1 MTDQLNPRFRFDAYV
16 VGTANRLAVTA
27 AKAVAESPGSAYNP
41 LFVYGGPGLGKT
53 HLLMAVGHFAR
64 GIAASLTVDYITCD
78 DFVEAFHAA
87 IGAGQGDAYRRRY
100 AETGLLLLDDVQFLT
115 HRREVQAELLRLVD
129 QMTAAGRQI
138 VMSSDRPPSEI
149 EALDERLIQ
158 RFAGG
163 LVIDISAPDLETRI
177 AILRRQAEERNQQ
190 IPPGVLEVVAT
201 VIDSNVRELIG
212 GLNRLIAWQSVSDR
226 PIDPDTAREVLGGGP
241 APSVGTRGG
250 GLVGG
255 AGDGAGG
262 GAGVPPAHEQAPP
275 APGEFDSFL
284 SDITT
289 TVNAQVEAWR
299 TRVGEAI
306 MRWEGEGFRTARL
319 SALLEQE
326 SPGDPLAAI
335 QKYEADVA
343 QLRALEAE
351 VAELEPQLAGSASFR
366 DPDDLAGALALS
378 ERARAGSNPPPGP
391 SPLFRLEEFV
401 EGPSNRI
408 AVRAAH
414 SVVQEPATKYN
425 PFVIVAVSGLG
436 KSHLL
441 QAIANQLAGR
451 EGAMVACLGAQ
462 DFTQEL
468 IEAIERDRVA
478 VWRAR
483 YRRVTALCIDDIHLL
498 QGKDR
503 TQEEL
508 FWLFD
513 QLLGQGRQLVFSSAV
528 PVRDLTGLE
537 ERLRSRLEG
546 GLVVS
551 LGAPERELRL
561 GVVERALHE
570 RLGTSD
576 PELAAYLAG
585 RPAES
590 LRAVLGLVQRLLG
603 AAEAQSVAPSAGLAR
618 EVLEGPM
625 SGSERKS
632 GATRR
637 SSGIVVTTSGGVKS
651 AEKMVW
657 DWPDLADRLMEDLR

>member
-1 MTDQLNPRFRFDAYV
+1 MTDQLNPRFRFDAYI

-27 AKAVAESPGSAYNP
+27 ARAVAESPGSAYNP

-53 HLLMAVGHFAR
+53 HLLMAVGHLAR
-64 GIAASLTVDYITCD
+64 GIAPDLTVDYITCD

-129 QMTAAGRQI
+129 MMTTAGRQI

-163 LVIDISAPDLETRI
+163 LVIDVGAPDFETRV
-177 AILRRQAEERNQQ
+177 AILRRQADERKQE
-190 IPPGVLEVVAT
+190 IPSGVLEVVAE
-201 VIDSNVRELIG
+201 VIDANVRELIG
-212 GLNRLIAWQSVSDR
+212 GLNRLIAWQSVSDTKL
-226 PIDPDTAREVLGGGP
+226 DPDTTREILGGGSVATGGSP
-241 APSVGTRGG
+241 AP
-250 GLVGG
+250 
-255 AGDGAGG
+255 AGG
-262 GAGVPPAHEQAPP
+262 PAAPP
-275 APGEFDSFL
+275 APAASAAPNEFDSFL

-289 TVNAQVEAWR
+289 TVSAQVEAWR
-299 TRVGEAI
+299 ARVGESLL
-306 MRWEGEGFRTARL
+306 RWEGEGYRTARL
-319 SALLEQE
+319 SALLDQE
-326 SPGDPLAAI
+326 SPKDPMAVINA
-335 QKYEADVA
+335 YEGDVA
-343 QLRALEAE
+343 RLRALEAE
-351 VAELEPQLAGSASFR
+351 AIELEPQLAGSAAFR
-366 DPDDLAGALALS
+366 DPDDLAGAIALT

-391 SPLFRLEEFV
+391 SPLYRLDAFV

-414 SVVQEPATKYN
+414 AAIAEPATKYN
-425 PFVIVAVSGLG
+425 PLVIVAGSGLG
-436 KSHLL
+436 KTHLL
-441 QAIANQLAGR
+441 QAIGNACALTAG
-451 EGAMVACLGAQ
+451 AVVACLGAQ
-462 DFTQEL
+462 DFTEEL
-468 IEAIERDRVA
+468 IEAIERDRVTT
-478 VWRAR
+478 WRAR

-546 GLVVS
+546 GLVVT
-551 LGAPERELRL
+551 LGVPERELRL

-576 PELAAYLAG
+576 SELAAYLAS
-585 RPAES
+585 RPADS

-603 AAEAQSVAPSAGLAR
+603 AAEAQHVAPSAGLAR
-618 EVLEGPM
+618 EVLESPSGGP
-625 SGSERKS
+625 ERKS

-651 AEKMVW
+651 SEKMVW
-657 DWPDLADRLMEDLR
+657 DWPDIGDRLMEDLR

>member
-53 HLLMAVGHFAR
+53 HLLMAIGHLAR
-64 GIAASLTVDYITCD
+64 QITPALTVDYITCD

-100 AETGLLLLDDVQFLT
+100 ADTGLLLLDDVQFLT

-129 QMTAAGRQI
+129 QMTTAGGQI
-138 VMSSDRPPSEI
+138 VMSSDRPPAEI

-163 LVIDISAPDLETRI
+163 LVIDVGAPDLETRV
-177 AILRRQAEERNQQ
+177 AILRRQAEERGQKL
-190 IPPGVLEVVAT
+190 PPDVLEVVAEL
-201 VIDSNVRELIG
+201 IDGNVRELIG
-212 GLNRLIAWQSVSDR
+212 GLNRLIAWQSVSDT
-226 PIDPDTAREVLGGGP
+226 PLDPAVAREVLGGGP
-241 APSVGTRGG
+241 APAT
-250 GLVGG
+250 
-255 AGDGAGG
+255 AAKT
-262 GAGVPPAHEQAPP
+262 AAPAAAPA
-275 APGEFDSFL
+275 APEAGEFDSFL

-289 TVNAQVEAWR
+289 TVSAQVEAWR
-299 TRVGEAI
+299 ARVGEAI
-306 MRWEGEGFRTARL
+306 LRWEGEGFRTSRL

-326 SPGDPLAAI
+326 SPGDPMSAILA
-335 QKYEADVA
+335 YEADVA
-343 QLRALEAE
+343 ALRALEAE
-351 VAELEPQLAGSASFR
+351 VVDLEPQLAGSAAFR
-366 DPDDLAGALALS
+366 DPDDLAGARALA

-391 SPLFRLEEFV
+391 SPLYQLEEFV

-408 AVRAAH
+408 AVRSAH
-414 SVVQEPATKYN
+414 GLLEEPGAKYN
-425 PFVIVAVSGLG
+425 PFVVVGESGLG
-436 KSHLL
+436 KTHLL
-441 QAIANQLAGR
+441 HAVANALAAR
-451 EGAMVACLGAQ
+451 EGALVACLGAQ

-468 IEAIERDRVA
+468 IEAIERDRVN

-483 YRRVTALCIDDIHLL
+483 YRRVTALALDDIHLL

-513 QLLGQGRQLVFSSAV
+513 QLLGQHRQLVFTSAV

-546 GLVVS
+546 GLVVT

-570 RLGTSD
+570 RLGASD

-590 LRAVLGLVQRLLG
+590 PRAVLGLVQRILG
-603 AAEAQSVAPSAGLAR
+603 AAEAQNVAASAGLAR

-625 SGSERKS
+625 SGAERKS
-632 GATRR
+632 GSTRR

-657 DWPDLADRLMEDLR
+657 DWPDLADRLVEDLR

>member
-1 MTDQLNPRFRFDAYV
+1 MTDTLNPRFRFDAYI

-53 HLLMAVGHFAR
+53 HLLMAVGHLAR
-64 GIAASLTVDYITCD
+64 SIAPALTVDYITCD

-129 QMTAAGRQI
+129 TMTSAGRQI

-163 LVIDISAPDLETRI
+163 LVIDVAPPDLETRV
-177 AILRRQAEERNQQ
+177 AILRRQAEERKQVM
-190 IPPGVLEVVAT
+190 PAGVVEVVAE

-212 GLNRLIAWQSVSDR
+212 GLNRLIAWQSVSDT
-226 PIDPDTAREVLGGGP
+226 PLDPATARQVLGEGP
-241 APSVGTRGG
+241 APSTRS
-250 GLVGG
+250 V
-255 AGDGAGG
+255 AAV
-262 GAGVPPAHEQAPP
+262 AMEPAAPP
-275 APGEFDSFL
+275 EAGEFDSFL

-289 TVNAQVEAWR
+289 TVSAQVEAWR
-299 TRVGEAI
+299 ARVGEAI
-306 MRWEGEGFRTARL
+306 LRWGGEGYRTGRL
-319 SALLEQE
+319 NALLEQDQ
-326 SPGDPLAAI
+326 PKDPLAVI
-335 QKYEADVA
+335 DQFQADISR
-343 QLRALEAE
+343 LRLLEAE
-351 VAELEPQLAGSASFR
+351 AVELEPQLAGHAAFR
-366 DPDDLAGALALS
+366 DPDDLAGATALT

-391 SPLFRLEEFV
+391 SPLYQLEQFV

-414 SVVQEPATKYN
+414 AAVDEPGSKYN
-425 PFVIVAVSGLG
+425 PLVIIGASGLG
-436 KSHLL
+436 KTHLL
-441 QAIANQLAGR
+441 QGVANALAAK
-451 EGAMVACLGAQ
+451 EGALVACLGAQ
-462 DFTQEL
+462 DFTEEL

-483 YRRVTALCIDDIHLL
+483 YRRVTALCIDDVHLM
-498 QGKDR
+498 QRKDR

-508 FWLFD
+508 FWLFE
-513 QLLGQGRQLVFSSAV
+513 QLMGQGRQLVFTSAS

-570 RLGTSD
+570 RLGSSD
-576 PELAAYLAG
+576 TELAAYLAG
-585 RPAES
+585 RPADS
-590 LRAVLGLVQRLLG
+590 LRAVLGMVQRLLG
-603 AAEAQSVAPSAGLAR
+603 AAEAQNVPPSAGLAR
-618 EVLEGPM
+618 EILEGPL
-625 SGSERKS
+625 GAPERKS
-632 GATRR
+632 GASRR
-637 SSGIVVTTSGGVKS
+637 SSGIVVTTSGGVRS

>member
-1 MTDQLNPRFRFDAYV
+1 MTDTLNPRFRFDAYV

-53 HLLMAVGHFAR
+53 HLLMAVGHLAR
-64 GIAASLTVDYITCD
+64 SITPALTVDYITCD

-129 QMTAAGRQI
+129 QMTSAGRQI
-138 VMSSDRPPSEI
+138 VMSSDRPPAEI

-163 LVIDISAPDLETRI
+163 LVIDVGVPDVETRV
-177 AILRRQAEERNQQ
+177 AILRRQAEERKQTM
-190 IPPGVLEVVAT
+190 PPGVLEVVAE
-201 VIDSNVRELIG
+201 VIDGNVRELIG
-212 GLNRLIAWQSVSDR
+212 GLNRLIAWQSVSDTAL
-226 PIDPDTAREVLGGGP
+226 DPETARQVLGGGP
-241 APSVGTRGG
+241 APSTGG
-250 GLVGG
+250 
-255 AGDGAGG
+255 
-262 GAGVPPAHEQAPP
+262 PAAAPVAP
-275 APGEFDSFL
+275 AAAPEPGEFDSFL

-289 TVNAQVEAWR
+289 TVSAQVEAWR
-299 TRVGEAI
+299 ARVGEAI
-306 MRWEGEGFRTARL
+306 LRWEGEGYRTARL
-319 SALLEQE
+319 SALLEQDQ
-326 SPGDPLAAI
+326 PKDPLAAI
-335 QKYEADVA
+335 DQYQADVTR
-343 QLRALEAE
+343 LRALEAE
-351 VAELEPQLAGSASFR
+351 AVELEPSLAGNAAFK
-366 DPDDLAGALALS
+366 DPDDLAGATALT

-391 SPLFRLEEFV
+391 SPLFRLSEFV

-414 SVVQEPATKYN
+414 AAVEEPGTKYN
-425 PFVIVAVSGLG
+425 PLVIIGASGLG
-436 KSHLL
+436 KTHLL
-441 QAIANQLAGR
+441 QGIANALAAR
-451 EGAMVACLGAQ
+451 EGALVACLGAQ
-462 DFTQEL
+462 DFTEEL

-498 QGKDR
+498 QRKDR

-508 FWLFD
+508 FWLFE
-513 QLLGQGRQLVFSSAV
+513 QLLGQGRQLLFTSAV
-528 PVRDLTGLE
+528 PVRDLGGLE

-546 GLVVS
+546 GLVVT

-570 RLGTSD
+570 RLGSSD
-576 PELAAYLAG
+576 TELAAYLAG
-585 RPAES
+585 RPSES
-590 LRAVLGLVQRLLG
+590 LRSVLGLVQRLLG
-603 AAEAQSVAPSAGLAR
+603 AAEAQNVPPSAGLAR
-618 EVLEGPM
+618 EILEGPA
-625 SGSERKS
+625 GGPERKS
-632 GATRR
+632 GASRR

-657 DWPDLADRLMEDLR
+657 DWPDLADRLIEDLR

>member
-27 AKAVAESPGSAYNP
+27 AKAVAESPGTAYNP

-53 HLLMAVGHFAR
+53 HLLMAVGHLAR
-64 GIAASLTVDYITCD
+64 QITPSLTVDYITCD

-129 QMTAAGRQI
+129 MMTTAGGQI
-138 VMSSDRPPSEI
+138 VMSSDRPPAEI

-163 LVIDISAPDLETRI
+163 LVIDVGAPDIETRV
-177 AILRRQAEERNQQ
+177 AILRRQAEERGQKL
-190 IPPGVLEVVAT
+190 PADVLEVVAT
-201 VIDSNVRELIG
+201 LIDGNVRELIG
-212 GLNRLIAWQSVSDR
+212 GLNRLIAWQSVSDT
-226 PIDPDTAREVLGGGP
+226 PLDPATAREVLGGGP
-241 APSVGTRGG
+241 PPS
-250 GLVGG
+250 
-255 AGDGAGG
+255 AGG
-262 GAGVPPAHEQAPP
+262 PPPSAAASAAVPAAAPPPAAPE
-275 APGEFDSFL
+275 PGEFDSFL

-289 TVNAQVEAWR
+289 TVSAQVEAWR
-299 TRVGEAI
+299 ARVGEAI
-306 MRWEGEGFRTARL
+306 LRWEGEGYRTTRL

-326 SPGDPLAAI
+326 SPGDPMSAI
-335 QKYEADVA
+335 LKYEADVA
-343 QLRALEAE
+343 ALRELEAE
-351 VAELEPQLAGSASFR
+351 VADLEPQLAGNAAFR
-366 DPDDLAGALALS
+366 DPDDLAGARSLADK
-378 ERARAGSNPPPGP
+378 ARAGSNPPPGP
-391 SPLFRLEEFV
+391 SPLYQLEAFV

-414 SVVQEPATKYN
+414 GVVEEPATKYN
-425 PFVIVAVSGLG
+425 PFVVVAGSGLG
-436 KSHLL
+436 KTHLL
-441 QAIANQLAGR
+441 QAVANELAAR
-451 EGAMVACLGAQ
+451 DGALVACLGAQ

-468 IEAIERDRVA
+468 IEAIERDRVN

-513 QLLGQGRQLVFSSAV
+513 QLLGQHRQLVFTSAV
-528 PVRDLTGLE
+528 PVRELTGLE
-537 ERLRSRLEG
+537 ARLRSRLEG
-546 GLVVS
+546 GLVVT
-551 LGAPERELRL
+551 LNAPERELRL

-570 RLGTSD
+570 RLGASD

-603 AAEAQSVAPSAGLAR
+603 AAEAQNVAPSAGLAR

-625 SGSERKS
+625 SGAERKS
-632 GATRR
+632 GASRR

-657 DWPDLADRLMEDLR
+657 DWPDLADRLVEDLR

>member
-64 GIAASLTVDYITCD
+64 GIDASLTVDYITCD

-129 QMTAAGRQI
+129 QMTTAGRQI

-177 AILRRQAEERNQQ
+177 AILRRQAEERNQK
-190 IPPGVLEVVAT
+190 IDPGVLEVVAT
-201 VIDSNVRELIG
+201 LIDGNVRELIG
-212 GLNRLIAWQSVSDR
+212 GLNRLIAWQSVSDK

-241 APSVGTRGG
+241 APR
-250 GLVGG
+250 
-255 AGDGAGG
+255 AGG
-262 GAGVPPAHEQAPP
+262 TGVTPAIAVEPAAP

-335 QKYEADVA
+335 QKYEADVTR
-343 QLRALEAE
+343 LRALEAE
-351 VAELEPQLAGSASFR
+351 VAELEPQLAGSAAFR
-366 DPDDLAGALALS
+366 DPDDLAGAIALS

-391 SPLFRLEEFV
+391 SPIFRLEEFV

-408 AVRAAH
+408 AVRAAYG
-414 SVVQEPATKYN
+414 VVEEPATKYN
-425 PFVIVAVSGLG
+425 PFVIVAASGLG

-441 QAIANQLAGR
+441 QAIANQLARHDGTV
-451 EGAMVACLGAQ
+451 VACLGAQ

-513 QLLGQGRQLVFSSAV
+513 QLLGQHCQLVFSSAV

-576 PELAAYLAG
+576 PELASYLAG

-603 AAEAQSVAPSAGLAR
+603 ASEAQNVAPSAGLAR

>member
-27 AKAVAESPGSAYNP
+27 AKAVAESPGTAYNP

-53 HLLMAVGHFAR
+53 HLLMAIGHLAR
-64 GIAASLTVDYITCD
+64 QIAPALTVDYITCD

-100 AETGLLLLDDVQFLT
+100 AETALLLLDDVQFLT

-129 QMTAAGRQI
+129 QMTTAGGQI
-138 VMSSDRPPSEI
+138 VMSSDRPPAEI
-149 EALDERLIQ
+149 EALDERLVQ

-163 LVIDISAPDLETRI
+163 LVIDVGAPDLETRV
-177 AILRRQAEERNQQ
+177 AILRRQADERGQKL
-190 IPPGVLEVVAT
+190 PSDVLEVVASL
-201 VIDSNVRELIG
+201 IDGNVRELIG
-212 GLNRLIAWQSVSDR
+212 GLNRLIAWQSVSDT
-226 PIDPDTAREVLGGGP
+226 PLDPGTAREVLGGGP
-241 APSVGTRGG
+241 APSA
-250 GLVGG
+250 GG
-255 AGDGAGG
+255 AA
-262 GAGVPPAHEQAPP
+262 PAAAAALPEA
-275 APGEFDSFL
+275 GEFDSFL

-289 TVNAQVEAWR
+289 TVSAQVEAWR
-299 TRVGEAI
+299 ARVGEAI
-306 MRWEGEGFRTARL
+306 LRWEGEGFRTTRL

-326 SPGDPLAAI
+326 SPGDPMSAI
-335 QKYEADVA
+335 LKYEADVA
-343 QLRALEAE
+343 TLRALEAE
-351 VAELEPQLAGSASFR
+351 VADLEPQLAGHGAFR
-366 DPDDLAGALALS
+366 DPDDLPGAQALAD
-378 ERARAGSNPPPGP
+378 RARAGSTAPPGP
-391 SPLFRLEEFV
+391 SPLYRIDAFV

-414 SVVQEPATKYN
+414 GVIEEPALKYN
-425 PFVIVAVSGLG
+425 PFVAVAASGLG
-436 KSHLL
+436 KTHLL
-441 QAIANQLAGR
+441 QGVANELATID
-451 EGAMVACLGAQ
+451 GALVACLGAQ

-468 IEAIERDRVA
+468 IEAIERDRVN

-513 QLLGQGRQLVFSSAV
+513 LLLGQHRQLLFTSAV

-546 GLVVS
+546 GLVVT
-551 LGAPERELRL
+551 LNAPERELRL

-570 RLGTSD
+570 RLGASD

-603 AAEAQSVAPSAGLAR
+603 AAEAQNVAPSPGLAR

-625 SGSERKS
+625 SGAERKS
-632 GATRR
+632 GGSRR

-657 DWPDLADRLMEDLR
+657 DWPDLADRLVEDLR

>member
-1 MTDQLNPRFRFDAYV
+1 MTDQLNPRFRFDVYI

-27 AKAVAESPGSAYNP
+27 ARAVAESPGSAYNP

-53 HLLMAVGHFAR
+53 HLLMAVGHLAR
-64 GIAASLTVDYITCD
+64 SITPSLSVDYITCD

-87 IGAGQGDAYRRRY
+87 IGAGQGDAYRRRF
-100 AETGLLLLDDVQFLT
+100 AETGLLLIDDVQFLT

-129 QMTAAGRQI
+129 QMTTAGRQI

-163 LVIDISAPDLETRI
+163 LVIDISPPDLETRI
-177 AILRRQAEERNQQ
+177 AILRRQAEERKQDV
-190 IPPGVLEVVAT
+190 PAGVLEVVAT
-201 VIDSNVRELIG
+201 LIDSNVRELIG
-212 GLNRLIAWQSVSDR
+212 GLNRLIAWQSVSDT
-226 PIDPDTAREVLGGGP
+226 PLDPATAREVLGGGP
-241 APSVGTRGG
+241 AT
-250 GLVGG
+250 G
-255 AGDGAGG
+255 ASAGS
-262 GAGVPPAHEQAPP
+262 ATIPVADPAEPVVA
-275 APGEFDSFL
+275 AAGEFDSFL

-319 SALLEQE
+319 HALLEQE
-326 SPGDPLAAI
+326 SPGDPVAAI
-335 QKYEADVA
+335 LQYEADVA
-343 QLRALEAE
+343 QLRALETEAS
-351 VAELEPQLAGSASFR
+351 ELEPSLAGSASFR
-366 DPDDLAGALALS
+366 DPGDLAAATALTD
-378 ERARAGSNPPPGP
+378 RARAGSNPPPGP
-391 SPLFRLEEFV
+391 SPLYQLDAFV

-414 SVVQEPATKYN
+414 GVVAEPATKYN
-425 PFVIVAVSGLG
+425 PFVIVAASGLG
-436 KSHLL
+436 KTHLL
-441 QAIANQLAGR
+441 QALANAFAAR
-451 EGAMVACLGAQ
+451 EGAVVACLGAQ

-468 IEAIERDRVA
+468 IEAIERDRVP

-483 YRRVTALCIDDIHLL
+483 YRRVAALCIDDIHLL
-498 QGKDR
+498 QGKDS

-570 RLGTSD
+570 RLGSSD
-576 PELAAYLAG
+576 TELAAYLAG

-603 AAEAQSVAPSAGLAR
+603 AAEAQHAIPSAGLAR
-618 EVLEGPM
+618 EVLEGPL
-625 SGSERKS
+625 SGAERKS

-637 SSGIVVTTSGGVKS
+637 SSGIVVTTSGGVRS
-651 AEKMVW
+651 PEKMVW
-657 DWPDLADRLMEDLR
+657 DWPDLAERLMEELR

>member
-16 VGTANRLAVTA
+16 VGAANRLVVTA
-27 AKAVAESPGSAYNP
+27 AKAVAESPGSAVNP
-41 LFVYGGPGLGKT
+41 LLVYGGPGLGKT

-64 GIAASLTVDYITCD
+64 GINPSLTVDYISCD

-115 HRREVQAELLRLVD
+115 HRREVQAELLRLLD
-129 QMTAAGRQI
+129 QMVTAGRQI

-158 RFAGG
+158 RFTGG

-190 IPPGVLEVVAT
+190 IDAGVLEVVAT
-201 VIDSNVRELIG
+201 LIDGNVRELIG
-212 GLNRLIAWQSVSDR
+212 GLNRLIAWQSVSDK
-226 PIDPDTAREVLGGGP
+226 PVDPETAREILGGGP
-241 APSVGTRGG
+241 APSAGATGAPGATGVSPVIPEPATATR
-250 GLVGG
+250 
-255 AGDGAGG
+255 
-262 GAGVPPAHEQAPP
+262 
-275 APGEFDSFL
+275 GEFDSFL

-326 SPGDPLAAI
+326 SPGDPVAAI
-335 QKYEADVA
+335 QKYEAEVVR
-343 QLRALEAE
+343 LRALEAE
-351 VAELEPQLAGSASFR
+351 VAALEPQLAGSAAFR
-366 DPDDLAGALALS
+366 DPDDLAGAIALS

-391 SPLFRLEEFV
+391 SPLFRLEQFV

-414 SVVQEPATKYN
+414 SVVEEPATRYN
-425 PFVIVAVSGLG
+425 PFVIVAASGLG
-436 KSHLL
+436 KTHLL
-441 QAIANQLAGR
+441 QAIANQLADR
-451 EGAMVACLGAQ
+451 EGAVVACLGAQ

-513 QLLGQGRQLVFSSAV
+513 QLLGQRRQLAFSSAV

-570 RLGTSD
+570 RLGSSD
-576 PELAAYLAG
+576 TELAAYLAG

-603 AAEAQSVAPSAGLAR
+603 ASEAQHVAPSAGLAR

-625 SGSERKS
+625 SGSARKS

-657 DWPDLADRLMEDLR
+657 DWPDVADRLMEDLR

>member
-1 MTDQLNPRFRFDAYV
+1 MTDTLNPRFRFDAYV

-53 HLLMAVGHFAR
+53 HLLMAVGHLAR
-64 GIAASLTVDYITCD
+64 TISTGLTVDYITCD

-87 IGAGQGDAYRRRY
+87 IGAGQGDAYRRRF
-100 AETGLLLLDDVQFLT
+100 AETGLLLIDDVQFLT

-129 QMTAAGRQI
+129 QMTTAGRQI

-149 EALDERLIQ
+149 EALDERLNQ

-163 LVIDISAPDLETRI
+163 LVIDVGAPDLETRV
-177 AILRRQAEERNQQ
+177 AILRRQAEERKQVL
-190 IPPGVLEVVAT
+190 PVGVIEVVAE
-201 VIDSNVRELIG
+201 VIDGNVRELIG
-212 GLNRLIAWQSVSDR
+212 GLNRLLAWQSVSDT
-226 PIDPDTAREVLGGGP
+226 PLDPGTAREILGGGT
-241 APSVGTRGG
+241 APSTEAAPADAAPMDQ
-250 GLVGG
+250 G
-255 AGDGAGG
+255 A
-262 GAGVPPAHEQAPP
+262 
-275 APGEFDSFL
+275 GEFDSFL

-289 TVNAQVEAWR
+289 TVSAQVEAWR
-299 TRVGEAI
+299 TKVGESI
-306 MRWEGEGFRTARL
+306 LRWEGEGYRTARL
-319 SALLEQE
+319 ANLLDQDQ
-326 SPGDPLAAI
+326 PKDPMAAI
-335 QKYEADVA
+335 VQYEADVGE
-343 QLRALEAE
+343 LRMLEKEAI
-351 VAELEPQLAGSASFR
+351 ELEPSLGGNPVFR
-366 DPDDLAGALALS
+366 DPDDLVGARALTD
-378 ERARAGSNPPPGP
+378 RARAGSNPPPGP
-391 SPLFRLEEFV
+391 SPLFGLEEFV

-414 SVVQEPATKYN
+414 TVVEEPATRYN
-425 PFVIVAVSGLG
+425 PLVIVAESGLG
-436 KSHLL
+436 KTHLL
-441 QAIANQLAGR
+441 QGVANALAAK
-451 EGAMVACLGAQ
+451 EGAVVACLGAQ
-462 DFTQEL
+462 DFTEEL

-483 YRRVTALCIDDIHLL
+483 YRRVTVLCIDDIHLL
-498 QGKDR
+498 QRKDR

-513 QLLGQGRQLVFSSAV
+513 QLLGQHRQLLFTSAA

-546 GLVVS
+546 GLVVT

-561 GVVERALHE
+561 GVVERTLHD
-570 RLGTSD
+570 RLGSSD
-576 PELAAYLAG
+576 PELAAYVAG

-590 LRAVLGLVQRLLG
+590 VRAVLGLVQRILG
-603 AAEAQSVAPSAGLAR
+603 AAEAQHIAPSAGLAR
-618 EVLEGPM
+618 EVIEGPV
-625 SGSERKS
+625 GGPERKS
-632 GATRR
+632 GASRR

>member
-1 MTDQLNPRFRFDAYV
+1 MTDTLNPRFRFDAYV

-53 HLLMAVGHFAR
+53 HLLMAIGHLAR
-64 GIAASLTVDYITCD
+64 SIAPALTVDYITCD

-163 LVIDISAPDLETRI
+163 LVIDVGAPDVETRV
-177 AILRRQAEERNQQ
+177 AILRRQAEDRNQSL
-190 IPPGVLEVVAT
+190 PPGVLEVVAEL
-201 VIDSNVRELIG
+201 IDGNVRELIG
-212 GLNRLIAWQSVSDR
+212 GLNRLIAWQSVSDT
-226 PIDPDTAREVLGGGP
+226 PLDPATARQVLGGSPVAAPSAAAAAEP
-241 APSVGTRGG
+241 APE
-250 GLVGG
+250 
-255 AGDGAGG
+255 
-262 GAGVPPAHEQAPP
+262 PAAD
-275 APGEFDSFL
+275 AGEFDSFL

-289 TVNAQVEAWR
+289 TVSAQVEAWR
-299 TRVGEAI
+299 ARVGEAI
-306 MRWEGEGFRTARL
+306 LRWEGEGYRTARL
-319 SALLEQE
+319 SALLEQDQ
-326 SPGDPLAAI
+326 PKDPMRAI
-335 QKYEADVA
+335 DQFEADVTK
-343 QLRALEAE
+343 LRLLEAE
-351 VAELEPQLAGSASFR
+351 AVELEPQLAGNAAFR
-366 DPDDLAGALALS
+366 DPDDLAGATALTD
-378 ERARAGSNPPPGP
+378 RARAGSNPPPGP
-391 SPLFRLEEFV
+391 SPLYRLEQFV

-414 SVVQEPATKYN
+414 TASEEPGTKYN
-425 PFVIVAVSGLG
+425 PLVIIGASGFG
-436 KSHLL
+436 KTHLM
-441 QAIANQLAGR
+441 QGVANQLAAR
-451 EGAMVACLGAQ
+451 EQALVACLGAQ
-462 DFTQEL
+462 DFTEEL

-498 QGKDR
+498 QKKDR

-508 FWLFD
+508 FWLFE
-513 QLLGQGRQLVFSSAV
+513 QLLGQGRQLVFTSAA

-570 RLGTSD
+570 RLGSSD

-590 LRAVLGLVQRLLG
+590 NRAVLGLVQRLLG
-603 AAEAQSVAPSAGLAR
+603 AAEAQNVPPSAGLAR
-618 EVLEGPM
+618 EVLEGPL
-625 SGSERKS
+625 GAPERKS
-632 GATRR
+632 GANRR

-651 AEKMVW
+651 SEKMVW
-657 DWPDLADRLMEDLR
+657 DWPDLGDRLMEDLR

>member
-1 MTDQLNPRFRFDAYV
+1 MTDQLNPRFRFDVYI

-27 AKAVAESPGSAYNP
+27 ARAVAESPGSAYNP

-53 HLLMAVGHFAR
+53 HLLMAVGHLAR
-64 GIAASLTVDYITCD
+64 SITPGLTVDYITCD

-129 QMTAAGRQI
+129 QMTTAGRQI

-163 LVIDISAPDLETRI
+163 LVIDVGAPDFETRV
-177 AILRRQAEERNQQ
+177 AILRRQAEERKQEM
-190 IPPGVLEVVAT
+190 PPGVLEVVAEI
-201 VIDSNVRELIG
+201 VIGNVRELIG
-212 GLNRLIAWQSVSDR
+212 ALNRLIAWQSVSDTKL
-226 PIDPDTAREVLGGGP
+226 DPDTAREVLGGGP
-241 APSVGTRGG
+241 VPS
-250 GLVGG
+250 
-255 AGDGAGG
+255 AGG
-262 GAGVPPAHEQAPP
+262 TAPAAAP
-275 APGEFDSFL
+275 APAAEPAGPNEFDSFL

-289 TVNAQVEAWR
+289 TVSAQVEVWR
-299 TRVGEAI
+299 ARVGEALL
-306 MRWEGEGFRTARL
+306 RWEGEGYRTARL
-319 SALLEQE
+319 SALLDQD
-326 SPGDPLAAI
+326 SPTDPMAVI
-335 QKYEADVA
+335 NGYEKDVEK
-343 QLRALEAE
+343 LRALEAE
-351 VAELEPQLAGSASFR
+351 AIELEPSLAGNPAFR
-366 DPDDLAGALALS
+366 DPDDLTAAGALT

-391 SPLFRLEEFV
+391 SPLYRLEEFV

-414 SVVQEPATKYN
+414 SAIEEPGTKYN
-425 PFVIVAVSGLG
+425 PLVIVAESGLG
-436 KSHLL
+436 KTHLL
-441 QAIANQLAGR
+441 QAIANAFAAR
-451 EGAMVACLGAQ
+451 EGALVACLSAQ
-462 DFTQEL
+462 DFTEEL

-483 YRRVTALCIDDIHLL
+483 YRRVSALCIDDIHLL

-513 QLLGQGRQLVFSSAV
+513 QLLGQGRQLIFSSAV

-537 ERLRSRLEG
+537 DRLRSRLEG

-576 PELAAYLAG
+576 TELAAYLAG

-603 AAEAQSVAPSAGLAR
+603 AAEAQHIAPSAGLAR
-618 EVLEGPM
+618 EVLESPTPGA
-625 SGSERKS
+625 ERKS

-657 DWPDLADRLMEDLR
+657 DWPDIGDRLMEDLR

>member
-1 MTDQLNPRFRFDAYV
+1 MTDQLNPRFRFDAYI

-64 GIAASLTVDYITCD
+64 GIDPSLSVDYITCD

-129 QMTAAGRQI
+129 QMTTAGRQI
-138 VMSSDRPPSEI
+138 MMSSDRPPSEI

-190 IPPGVLEVVAT
+190 LPAGVLEVVAT
-201 VIDSNVRELIG
+201 LIDSNVRELIG
-212 GLNRLIAWQSVSDR
+212 GLNRLIAWQSVSDK
-226 PIDPDTAREVLGGGP
+226 PIDPETAREVLGGGP
-241 APSVGTRGG
+241 PPGT
-250 GLVGG
+250 GG
-255 AGDGAGG
+255 AGDA
-262 GAGVPPAHEQAPP
+262 PALAAEPVVP

-306 MRWEGEGFRTARL
+306 LRWEGEGFRTARL
-319 SALLEQE
+319 SDLLEQE
-326 SPGDPLAAI
+326 SPGDPVAAI

-343 QLRALEAE
+343 RLRALEAE
-351 VAELEPQLAGSASFR
+351 VTELEPQLAGSAVFR
-366 DPDDLAGALALS
+366 DPDDLAGAIALS
-378 ERARAGSNPPPGP
+378 DRARAGSNPPPGP

-414 SVVQEPATKYN
+414 SVAEEPATKYN
-425 PFVIVAVSGLG
+425 PFVIVAASGLG
-436 KSHLL
+436 KTHLL
-441 QAIANQLAGR
+441 QAIANQLVQE
-451 EGAMVACLGAQ
+451 EGAVVACLGAQ

-513 QLLGQGRQLVFSSAV
+513 QLLGQHRQLVFSSAV

-546 GLVVS
+546 GLVVT

-561 GVVERALHE
+561 GVIERALHE
-570 RLGTSD
+570 RLGASD

-603 AAEAQSVAPSAGLAR
+603 AAEAQNMAPSAGLAR

-632 GATRR
+632 GASRR

>member
-27 AKAVAESPGSAYNP
+27 AKAVAESPGTAYNP

-53 HLLMAVGHFAR
+53 HLLMAVGHLAR
-64 GIAASLTVDYITCD
+64 QITPSLTVDYITCD

-100 AETGLLLLDDVQFLT
+100 TETGLLLLDDVQFLT

-129 QMTAAGRQI
+129 MMTTAGGQI
-138 VMSSDRPPSEI
+138 VMSSDRPPAEI

-163 LVIDISAPDLETRI
+163 LVIDVGAPDIETRV
-177 AILRRQAEERNQQ
+177 AILRRQAEERGQKL
-190 IPPGVLEVVAT
+190 PADVLEVVAT
-201 VIDSNVRELIG
+201 LIDGNVRELIG
-212 GLNRLIAWQSVSDR
+212 GLNRLIAWQSVSDK
-226 PIDPDTAREVLGGGP
+226 PIDPATAREVLGGGP
-241 APSVGTRGG
+241 VPA
-250 GLVGG
+250 
-255 AGDGAGG
+255 AGG
-262 GAGVPPAHEQAPP
+262 SPVAAAPAAAPE
-275 APGEFDSFL
+275 PGEFDSFL

-299 TRVGEAI
+299 ARVGEAI
-306 MRWEGEGFRTARL
+306 LRWEGEGYRTTRL

-326 SPGDPLAAI
+326 SPGDPMSAI
-335 QKYEADVA
+335 LRYEADVA
-343 QLRALEAE
+343 ALRALEAE
-351 VAELEPQLAGSASFR
+351 VTDLEPQLAGNPAFR
-366 DPDDLAGALALS
+366 DPDELAQAKLLA
-378 ERARAGSNPPPGP
+378 EKARAGSNPPPGP
-391 SPLFRLEEFV
+391 SPLYKLDQFV

-414 SVVQEPATKYN
+414 GVIEEPATKYN
-425 PFVIVAVSGLG
+425 PFVVVAGSGLG
-436 KSHLL
+436 KTHLL
-441 QAIANQLAGR
+441 QALANELAER
-451 EGAMVACLGAQ
+451 EGALVACLGAQ

-468 IEAIERDRVA
+468 IEAIERDRVN

-483 YRRVTALCIDDIHLL
+483 YRRVSALCIDDIHLL

-513 QLLGQGRQLVFSSAV
+513 QLLGQHRQLIFTSAV

-546 GLVVS
+546 GLVVT
-551 LGAPERELRL
+551 LNAPERELRL

-570 RLGTSD
+570 RLGASD

-585 RPAES
+585 RPADS

-603 AAEAQSVAPSAGLAR
+603 AAEAQNVAPSAGLAR

-625 SGSERKS
+625 SGAERKS
-632 GATRR
+632 GASRR

-657 DWPDLADRLMEDLR
+657 DWPDLADRLIEDLR

>member
-64 GIAASLTVDYITCD
+64 GIDASLTVDYITCD

-129 QMTAAGRQI
+129 QMTTAGRQI

-177 AILRRQAEERNQQ
+177 AILRRQAEERNQK
-190 IPPGVLEVVAT
+190 IDPGVLEVVAT
-201 VIDSNVRELIG
+201 LIDGNVRELIG
-212 GLNRLIAWQSVSDR
+212 GLNRLIAWQSVSDK

-241 APSVGTRGG
+241 APR
-250 GLVGG
+250 
-255 AGDGAGG
+255 AGG
-262 GAGVPPAHEQAPP
+262 TGVTPAIAVEPAAPV
-275 APGEFDSFL
+275 PGEFDSFL

-335 QKYEADVA
+335 QKYEADVTR
-343 QLRALEAE
+343 LRALEAE
-351 VAELEPQLAGSASFR
+351 VAELEPQLAGSAAFR
-366 DPDDLAGALALS
+366 DPDDLAGAIALS

-391 SPLFRLEEFV
+391 SPIFRLEEFV

-408 AVRAAH
+408 AVRAAYG
-414 SVVQEPATKYN
+414 VVEEPATKYN
-425 PFVIVAVSGLG
+425 PFVIVAASGLG

-441 QAIANQLAGR
+441 QAIANQLARHDGTV
-451 EGAMVACLGAQ
+451 VACLGAQ

-513 QLLGQGRQLVFSSAV
+513 QLLGQHCQLVFSSAV

-576 PELAAYLAG
+576 PELASYLAG

-603 AAEAQSVAPSAGLAR
+603 ASEAQNVAPSAGLAR

>member
-1 MTDQLNPRFRFDAYV
+1 MTDQLNPRFRFDVYI

-27 AKAVAESPGSAYNP
+27 ARAVAESPGSAYNP

-53 HLLMAVGHFAR
+53 HLLMAVGHLAR
-64 GIAASLTVDYITCD
+64 SITPSLSVDYITCD

-87 IGAGQGDAYRRRY
+87 IGAGQGDAYRRRF
-100 AETGLLLLDDVQFLT
+100 AETGLLLIDDVQFLT
-115 HRREVQAELLRLVD
+115 HRREVQTELLRLVD
-129 QMTAAGRQI
+129 QMTTAGRQI

-163 LVIDISAPDLETRI
+163 LVIDISPPDLETRI
-177 AILRRQAEERNQQ
+177 AILRRQAEERKQEV
-190 IPPGVLEVVAT
+190 PAGVLEVVAT
-201 VIDSNVRELIG
+201 LIDGNVRELIG
-212 GLNRLIAWQSVSDR
+212 GLNRLIAWQSVSDT
-226 PIDPDTAREVLGGGP
+226 PLDPATAREVLGGGP
-241 APSVGTRGG
+241 AS
-250 GLVGG
+250 G
-255 AGDGAGG
+255 ASAGS
-262 GAGVPPAHEQAPP
+262 PTIPAAALAEPVVA
-275 APGEFDSFL
+275 AAGEFDSFL

-319 SALLEQE
+319 HALLEQE
-326 SPGDPLAAI
+326 SPGDPVAAI
-335 QKYEADVA
+335 LQYEADVA
-343 QLRALEAE
+343 QLRALETEA
-351 VAELEPQLAGSASFR
+351 AELEPSLAGSASFR
-366 DPDDLAGALALS
+366 DPEDLAGATALAD
-378 ERARAGSNPPPGP
+378 RARAGSNPPPGP
-391 SPLFRLEEFV
+391 SPLYQLDTFV

-408 AVRAAH
+408 AVRAALG
-414 SVVQEPATKYN
+414 VVAEPATKYN
-425 PFVIVAVSGLG
+425 PFVIVAASGLG
-436 KSHLL
+436 KTHLL
-441 QAIANQLAGR
+441 QAVANAFAAR
-451 EGAMVACLGAQ
+451 EGAVVACLGAQ

-468 IEAIERDRVA
+468 IEAIERDRVP

-483 YRRVTALCIDDIHLL
+483 YRRVAALCIDDIHLL
-498 QGKDR
+498 QGKDS

-570 RLGTSD
+570 RLGSSD
-576 PELAAYLAG
+576 TELAAYLAG

-603 AAEAQSVAPSAGLAR
+603 AAEAQHAIPSAGLAR
-618 EVLEGPM
+618 EVLEGPL
-625 SGSERKS
+625 SGAERKS

-637 SSGIVVTTSGGVKS
+637 SSGIVVTTSGGVRS
-651 AEKMVW
+651 PEKMVW
-657 DWPDLADRLMEDLR
+657 DWPDLAERLMEELR

>member
-1 MTDQLNPRFRFDAYV
+1 MTDTLNPRFRFDAYV

-53 HLLMAVGHFAR
+53 HLLMAVGHLAR
-64 GIAASLTVDYITCD
+64 TISAGLTVDYITCD

-100 AETGLLLLDDVQFLT
+100 AETGLLLIDDVQFLT

-129 QMTAAGRQI
+129 QMTTAGRQI

-149 EALDERLIQ
+149 EALDERLNQ

-163 LVIDISAPDLETRI
+163 LVIDVGAPDLETRV
-177 AILRRQAEERNQQ
+177 AILRRQAEERKQEL
-190 IPPGVLEVVAT
+190 PVGVIEVVAE
-201 VIDSNVRELIG
+201 VIDGNVRELIG
-212 GLNRLIAWQSVSDR
+212 GLNRLLAWQSVSDT
-226 PIDPDTAREVLGGGP
+226 PLDPGTARQILGGGT
-241 APSVGTRGG
+241 APSTE
-250 GLVGG
+250 
-255 AGDGAGG
+255 AAPAAAAAED
-262 GAGVPPAHEQAPP
+262 AGV
-275 APGEFDSFL
+275 GEFDSFL

-299 TRVGEAI
+299 TKVGESI
-306 MRWEGEGFRTARL
+306 LRWEGEGYRTARL
-319 SALLEQE
+319 ANLLDQDQ
-326 SPGDPLAAI
+326 PKDPMAAI
-335 QKYEADVA
+335 VQYEADIGE
-343 QLRALEAE
+343 LRMLEKEAT
-351 VAELEPQLAGSASFR
+351 ELEPSLGGNPVFK
-366 DPDDLAGALALS
+366 DPDDLAGARALT

-391 SPLFRLEEFV
+391 SPLYRIEEFV

-414 SVVQEPATKYN
+414 TVIEEPATRYN
-425 PFVIVAVSGLG
+425 PLVIVAESGLG

-441 QAIANQLAGR
+441 QGVANALAAK
-451 EGAMVACLGAQ
+451 EGAIVACLGAQ
-462 DFTQEL
+462 DFTEEL

-483 YRRVTALCIDDIHLL
+483 YRRVTALCIDDIHLM
-498 QGKDR
+498 QRKDR

-513 QLLGQGRQLVFSSAV
+513 QLLGQHRQLLFTSAA

-546 GLVVS
+546 GLVVT

-561 GVVERALHE
+561 GVVERTLHD
-570 RLGTSD
+570 RLGSSD
-576 PELAAYLAG
+576 PELAAYVAG
-585 RPAES
+585 RPADS
-590 LRAVLGLVQRLLG
+590 IRAVLGLVQRILG
-603 AAEAQSVAPSAGLAR
+603 AAEAQHIAPSAGLAR
-618 EVLEGPM
+618 EVLEGPI
-625 SGSERKS
+625 GGPERKS
-632 GATRR
+632 GASRR

-651 AEKMVW
+651 SEKMVW

>member
-64 GIAASLTVDYITCD
+64 GIDASLTVDYITCD

-115 HRREVQAELLRLVD
+115 HRREVQTELLRLVD
-129 QMTAAGRQI
+129 QMTTTGRQI

-163 LVIDISAPDLETRI
+163 LVIDISPPDLETRI

-190 IPPGVLEVVAT
+190 LPAGVLEVVAT
-201 VIDSNVRELIG
+201 LIDGNVRELIG
-212 GLNRLIAWQSVSDR
+212 GLNRLIAWQSVSDK

-241 APSVGTRGG
+241 APKAGRAG
-250 GLVGG
+250 VGG
-255 AGDGAGG
+255 AGVTPVIAEPL
-262 GAGVPPAHEQAPP
+262 AP

-343 QLRALEAE
+343 HLRALEAE
-351 VAELEPQLAGSASFR
+351 VAELEPQLAGSAAFR
-366 DPDDLAGALALS
+366 DPDELAGAIALS

-414 SVVQEPATKYN
+414 SVVEEPATKYN
-425 PFVIVAVSGLG
+425 PFVIVAASGLG
-436 KSHLL
+436 KTHLL
-441 QAIANQLAGR
+441 QAIANQLAKP
-451 EGAMVACLGAQ
+451 EGAVVACLGAQ

-468 IEAIERDRVA
+468 IEAIERDRVP

-513 QLLGQGRQLVFSSAV
+513 QLLGQHRQLVFSSAV

-603 AAEAQSVAPSAGLAR
+603 AAEAQNVAPSAGLAR
-618 EVLEGPM
+618 EVIEGPM

>member
-1 MTDQLNPRFRFDAYV
+1 MTDQLNPRFRFDAYI

-27 AKAVAESPGSAYNP
+27 ARAVAESPGSAYNP

-53 HLLMAVGHFAR
+53 HLLMAVGHLGR
-64 GIAASLTVDYITCD
+64 SITPGLPVDYITCD

-100 AETGLLLLDDVQFLT
+100 VDTGILLIDDVQFLT

-129 QMTAAGRQI
+129 QMTSAGRQI
-138 VMSSDRPPSEI
+138 VMSSDRPPAEI

-163 LVIDISAPDLETRI
+163 LVIDIGAPDFETRV
-177 AILRRQAEERNQQ
+177 AILRRQAEERKQE

-201 VIDSNVRELIG
+201 IIDGNVRELIG
-212 GLNRLIAWQSVSDR
+212 GLNRLIAWQSVSDTKL
-226 PIDPDTAREVLGGGP
+226 DPDTAREVLGGGP
-241 APSVGTRGG
+241 APATGT
-250 GLVGG
+250 
-255 AGDGAGG
+255 AT
-262 GAGVPPAHEQAPP
+262 PAASAAP
-275 APGEFDSFL
+275 APSAESSGPNEFDSFL

-289 TVNAQVEAWR
+289 TVSAQVEAWR
-299 TRVGEAI
+299 ARVGEALL
-306 MRWEGEGFRTARL
+306 RWEGEGYRTTRL
-319 SALLEQE
+319 SGLLDQE
-326 SPGDPLAAI
+326 SPRDPMAVI
-335 QKYEADVA
+335 NGFEADV
-343 QLRALEAE
+343 QKLRELEAE
-351 VAELEPQLAGSASFR
+351 AVELEPSLAGNPAFR
-366 DPDDLAGALALS
+366 DPDDLKAAGALT

-391 SPLFRLEEFV
+391 SPLYRLEEFV

-414 SVVQEPATKYN
+414 AAVEEPATKYN
-425 PFVIVAVSGLG
+425 PLVIVAESGLG
-436 KSHLL
+436 KTHLL
-441 QAIANQLAGR
+441 QAIGNAFTAK
-451 EGAMVACLGAQ
+451 EGGLVACLGAQ
-462 DFTQEL
+462 DFTEEL

-513 QLLGQGRQLVFSSAV
+513 QLLGQGRQLAFSSAV

-570 RLGTSD
+570 RLGSSD

-603 AAEAQSVAPSAGLAR
+603 AAEAQHVSPSAGLAR
-618 EVLEGPM
+618 EVLESPM
-625 SGSERKS
+625 SGAERKS

>member
-1 MTDQLNPRFRFDAYV
+1 MTDQLNPRFRFDAYI
-16 VGTANRLAVTA
+16 VGAANRLAVTA

-53 HLLMAVGHFAR
+53 HLMMAVGHFAR
-64 GIAASLTVDYITCD
+64 GIDTSLTVDYITCD

-115 HRREVQAELLRLVD
+115 HRREVQTELLRLVD
-129 QMTAAGRQI
+129 QMTTAGRQI

-163 LVIDISAPDLETRI
+163 LVIDILAPDLETRI
-177 AILRRQAEERNQQ
+177 AILRRQADERNQQ
-190 IPPGVLEVVAT
+190 LPAGVLEVVAT
-201 VIDSNVRELIG
+201 LIDGNVRELIG
-212 GLNRLIAWQSVSDR
+212 GLNRLIAWQSVSDK

-241 APSVGTRGG
+241 APSARSVG
-250 GLVGG
+250 VSPG
-255 AGDGAGG
+255 AT
-262 GAGVPPAHEQAPP
+262 GVTPVIAEPAAP
-275 APGEFDSFL
+275 APDEFDSFL

-343 QLRALEAE
+343 HLRALEAE
-351 VAELEPQLAGSASFR
+351 VAELEPQLAGSAAFR
-366 DPDDLAGALALS
+366 DPDELAGAIALS

-414 SVVQEPATKYN
+414 SVVEEPATKYN
-425 PFVIVAVSGLG
+425 PFVIVAASGLG
-436 KSHLL
+436 KTHLL
-441 QAIANQLAGR
+441 QAIANQLAKP
-451 EGAMVACLGAQ
+451 EGAVVACLGAQ

-468 IEAIERDRVA
+468 IEAIERDRVP

-513 QLLGQGRQLVFSSAV
+513 QLLGQHRQLVFSSAV

-603 AAEAQSVAPSAGLAR
+603 AAEAQNVAPSAGLAR
-618 EVLEGPM
+618 EVIEGPM

>member
-1 MTDQLNPRFRFDAYV
+1 MTDTLNPRFRFDAYV

-53 HLLMAVGHFAR
+53 HLLMAVGHLAR
-64 GIAASLTVDYITCD
+64 TISTGLTVDYITCD

-100 AETGLLLLDDVQFLT
+100 AETGLLLIDDVQFLT

-129 QMTAAGRQI
+129 QMTTAGRQI

-149 EALDERLIQ
+149 EALDERLNQ

-163 LVIDISAPDLETRI
+163 LVIDVGAPDLETRV
-177 AILRRQAEERNQQ
+177 AILRRQAEERKQVL
-190 IPPGVLEVVAT
+190 PVGVIEVVAEI
-201 VIDSNVRELIG
+201 IDGNVRELIG
-212 GLNRLIAWQSVSDR
+212 GLNRLIAWQSVSDT
-226 PIDPDTAREVLGGGP
+226 PLDPGTARQILGGET
-241 APSVGTRGG
+241 APST
-250 GLVGG
+250 GG
-255 AGDGAGG
+255 APAEAAPMEMGA
-262 GAGVPPAHEQAPP
+262 
-275 APGEFDSFL
+275 GEFDSFL

-289 TVNAQVEAWR
+289 TVSAQVEAWR
-299 TRVGEAI
+299 TRVGESI
-306 MRWEGEGFRTARL
+306 LRWEGEGYRTARL
-319 SALLEQE
+319 ANLLDQDQ
-326 SPGDPLAAI
+326 PKDPMAAI
-335 QKYEADVA
+335 VQYEADVGE
-343 QLRALEAE
+343 LRMLEKEA
-351 VAELEPQLAGSASFR
+351 VELEPSLGGNPVFK
-366 DPDDLAGALALS
+366 DPDDLAGARALT

-391 SPLFRLEEFV
+391 SPLFRIEEFV

-414 SVVQEPATKYN
+414 TAIEEPATRYN
-425 PFVIVAVSGLG
+425 PLVIVAESGLG
-436 KSHLL
+436 KTHLL
-441 QAIANQLAGR
+441 QGVANALAAKDGAI
-451 EGAMVACLGAQ
+451 VACLGAQ
-462 DFTQEL
+462 DFTEEL

-498 QGKDR
+498 QRKDR

-513 QLLGQGRQLVFSSAV
+513 QLLGQHRQLLFTSAA

-546 GLVVS
+546 GLVVT

-561 GVVERALHE
+561 GVVERTLHD
-570 RLGTSD
+570 RLGSSD
-576 PELAAYLAG
+576 PELAAYVAG

-590 LRAVLGLVQRLLG
+590 IRAVLGLVQRILG
-603 AAEAQSVAPSAGLAR
+603 AAEAQHIAPSAGLAR
-618 EVLEGPM
+618 EVLEGPV
-625 SGSERKS
+625 GGPERKS
-632 GATRR
+632 GASRR

>member
-1 MTDQLNPRFRFDAYV
+1 MTDQLNPRFRFDAYI

-27 AKAVAESPGSAYNP
+27 AKAVAESPGTAYNP

-53 HLLMAVGHFAR
+53 HLLMAVGHLAR
-64 GIAASLTVDYITCD
+64 QITPSLTVDYITCD

-129 QMTAAGRQI
+129 MMTTAGGQI
-138 VMSSDRPPSEI
+138 VMSSDRPPAEI

-163 LVIDISAPDLETRI
+163 LVIDIGAPDLETRV
-177 AILRRQAEERNQQ
+177 AILRRQAEERGQKL
-190 IPPGVLEVVAT
+190 PPDVLEVVAT
-201 VIDSNVRELIG
+201 LIDGNVRELIG
-212 GLNRLIAWQSVSDR
+212 GLNRLIAWQSVSDK
-226 PIDPDTAREVLGGGP
+226 PIDPATAREVLGGGP
-241 APSVGTRGG
+241 APSTGTP
-250 GLVGG
+250 V
-255 AGDGAGG
+255 AAS
-262 GAGVPPAHEQAPP
+262 APAAPAP
-275 APGEFDSFL
+275 TPEPGEFDSFL

-306 MRWEGEGFRTARL
+306 MRWEGEGYRTTRL
-319 SALLEQE
+319 SSLLEQE
-326 SPGDPLAAI
+326 SPGDPMSAI
-335 QKYEADVA
+335 LKYEADVA
-343 QLRALEAE
+343 ALRALEAE
-351 VAELEPQLAGSASFR
+351 VTDLEPQLAGNPAFR
-366 DPDDLAGALALS
+366 DPEELPAARTLA
-378 ERARAGSNPPPGP
+378 EKARAGSNPPPGP
-391 SPLFRLEEFV
+391 SPLYRIEEFV

-414 SVVQEPATKYN
+414 GVVEEPATKYN
-425 PFVIVAVSGLG
+425 PFVIVAESGLG
-436 KSHLL
+436 KTHLL
-441 QAIANQLAGR
+441 QALANELAER
-451 EGAMVACLGAQ
+451 DGALVACLGAQ

-468 IEAIERDRVA
+468 IEAIERDRVN

-513 QLLGQGRQLVFSSAV
+513 QLLGQHRQLLFTSAV

-546 GLVVS
+546 GLVVT
-551 LGAPERELRL
+551 LNAPERELRL

-570 RLGTSD
+570 RLGASD

-603 AAEAQSVAPSAGLAR
+603 AAEAQNVAPSAGLAR
-618 EVLEGPM
+618 EILEGPM
-625 SGSERKS
+625 SGAERKS
-632 GATRR
+632 GASRR

-657 DWPDLADRLMEDLR
+657 DWPDLADRLIEDLR

>member
-1 MTDQLNPRFRFDAYV
+1 MTDTLNPRFRFDAYV

-27 AKAVAESPGSAYNP
+27 AKAVAESPGTAYNP

-53 HLLMAVGHFAR
+53 HLLMAVGHLAR
-64 GIAASLTVDYITCD
+64 TISAGLTVDYITCD

-100 AETGLLLLDDVQFLT
+100 AETGLLLIDDVQFLT

-129 QMTAAGRQI
+129 QMTTAGRQI

-149 EALDERLIQ
+149 EALDERLNQ

-163 LVIDISAPDLETRI
+163 LVIDVGAPDLETRV
-177 AILRRQAEERNQQ
+177 AILRRQAEERKQEL
-190 IPPGVLEVVAT
+190 PVGVIEVVAE
-201 VIDSNVRELIG
+201 VIDGNVRELIG
-212 GLNRLIAWQSVSDR
+212 GLNRLLAWQSVSDT
-226 PIDPDTAREVLGGGP
+226 PLDPGTARQILGGGT
-241 APSVGTRGG
+241 APSTEAAPAEAAPAEMGG
-250 GLVGG
+250 
-255 AGDGAGG
+255 
-262 GAGVPPAHEQAPP
+262 
-275 APGEFDSFL
+275 GEFDSFL

-289 TVNAQVEAWR
+289 TVSAQVEAWR
-299 TRVGEAI
+299 TKVGESI
-306 MRWEGEGFRTARL
+306 LRWEGEGYRTARL
-319 SALLEQE
+319 ANLLDQDQ
-326 SPGDPLAAI
+326 PKDPMAAI
-335 QKYEADVA
+335 VQYEADVGE
-343 QLRALEAE
+343 LRLLEKEAT
-351 VAELEPQLAGSASFR
+351 ELEPSLGGNPIFK
-366 DPDDLAGALALS
+366 DPDDLAGARALT

-391 SPLFRLEEFV
+391 SPLYRIEEFV

-414 SVVQEPATKYN
+414 TVVDEPATRYN
-425 PFVIVAVSGLG
+425 PLVIVAESGLG

-441 QAIANQLAGR
+441 QGVANALAAK
-451 EGAMVACLGAQ
+451 EGAIVACLGAQ
-462 DFTQEL
+462 DFTEEL

-498 QGKDR
+498 QRKDR

-513 QLLGQGRQLVFSSAV
+513 QLLGQHRQLLFTSAA

-546 GLVVS
+546 GLVVT

-561 GVVERALHE
+561 GVVERTLHD
-570 RLGTSD
+570 RLGSSD
-576 PELAAYLAG
+576 PELAAYVAG

-590 LRAVLGLVQRLLG
+590 IRAVLGLVQRILG
-603 AAEAQSVAPSAGLAR
+603 AAEAQHIAPSAGLAR
-618 EVLEGPM
+618 EVLEGPI
-625 SGSERKS
+625 GGPERKS
-632 GATRR
+632 GASRR

>member
-1 MTDQLNPRFRFDAYV
+1 MT
-16 VGTANRLAVTA
+16 T
-27 AKAVAESPGSAYNP
+27 
-41 LFVYGGPGLGKT
+41 
-53 HLLMAVGHFAR
+53 
-64 GIAASLTVDYITCD
+64 
-78 DFVEAFHAA
+78 
-87 IGAGQGDAYRRRY
+87 
-100 AETGLLLLDDVQFLT
+100 
-115 HRREVQAELLRLVD
+115 
-129 QMTAAGRQI
+129 AGRQI

-190 IPPGVLEVVAT
+190 IPAGVLEVVAT

-241 APSVGTRGG
+241 APSVGT
-250 GLVGG
+250 
-255 AGDGAGG
+255 
-262 GAGVPPAHEQAPP
+262 GVTPAIVVEQTAP

-335 QKYEADVA
+335 LKYEADVA
-343 QLRALEAE
+343 RLRALEAE

-366 DPDDLAGALALS
+366 DPDDLAGAIALS

-414 SVVQEPATKYN
+414 SVVEEPATKYN

-441 QAIANQLAGR
+441 QAIANQLAKR
-451 EGAMVACLGAQ
+451 EGAVVACLGAQ

-603 AAEAQSVAPSAGLAR
+603 AAEAQSVSPSAGLAR

>member
-64 GIAASLTVDYITCD
+64 GIDASLTVDYITCD

-129 QMTAAGRQI
+129 QMTTAGRQI

-177 AILRRQAEERNQQ
+177 AILRRQAEERNQK
-190 IPPGVLEVVAT
+190 IDPGVLEVVAT
-201 VIDSNVRELIG
+201 LIDGNVRELIG
-212 GLNRLIAWQSVSDR
+212 GLNRLIAWQSVSDK

-241 APSVGTRGG
+241 APR
-250 GLVGG
+250 
-255 AGDGAGG
+255 AGG
-262 GAGVPPAHEQAPP
+262 TGVTPAIAVEPAAP

-319 SALLEQE
+319 SALLERE

-335 QKYEADVA
+335 QKYEADVTR
-343 QLRALEAE
+343 LRALEAE
-351 VAELEPQLAGSASFR
+351 VAELEPQLAGSAAFR
-366 DPDDLAGALALS
+366 DPDDLAGAIALS

-391 SPLFRLEEFV
+391 SPIFRLEEFV

-408 AVRAAH
+408 AVRAAYG
-414 SVVQEPATKYN
+414 VVEEPATKYN
-425 PFVIVAVSGLG
+425 PFVIVAASGLG

-441 QAIANQLAGR
+441 QAIANQLARHDGTV
-451 EGAMVACLGAQ
+451 VACLGAQ

-513 QLLGQGRQLVFSSAV
+513 QLLGQHCQLVFSSAV

-576 PELAAYLAG
+576 PELASYLAG

-603 AAEAQSVAPSAGLAR
+603 ASEAQNVAPSAGLAR

>member
-1 MTDQLNPRFRFDAYV
+1 MTDQLNPRFRFDAYI

-27 AKAVAESPGSAYNP
+27 ARAVAESPGSAYNP

-53 HLLMAVGHFAR
+53 HLLMAVGHLAR
-64 GIAASLTVDYITCD
+64 SITPSLSVDYITCD

-129 QMTAAGRQI
+129 QMTTGGRQI

-177 AILRRQAEERNQQ
+177 AILRRQAEERKQD

-201 VIDSNVRELIG
+201 LIDGNVRELIG
-212 GLNRLIAWQSVSDR
+212 GLNRLIAWQSVSDT
-226 PIDPDTAREVLGGGP
+226 PLEPDTAREILGGGVAPATGTAAPATTP
-241 APSVGTRGG
+241 APV
-250 GLVGG
+250 
-255 AGDGAGG
+255 AK
-262 GAGVPPAHEQAPP
+262 APE
-275 APGEFDSFL
+275 AGEFDSFL

-289 TVNAQVEAWR
+289 TVSAQVEAWR

-306 MRWEGEGFRTARL
+306 LRWEGEGFRTARL

-326 SPGDPLAAI
+326 SPGDPLSAI
-335 QKYEADVA
+335 LKYEADVA
-343 QLRALEAE
+343 RLQALEVE
-351 VAELEPQLAGSASFR
+351 VVELEPQLAGSAVFR
-366 DPDDLAGALALS
+366 DPDDLAGAIALAD
-378 ERARAGSNPPPGP
+378 RARSGSNPPPGP
-391 SPLFRLEEFV
+391 SPLYRLEGFV

-414 SVVQEPATKYN
+414 ALVEEPGTKYN
-425 PFVIVAVSGLG
+425 PLVVVAASGLG
-436 KSHLL
+436 KTHLL
-441 QAIANQLAGR
+441 QALANALATKP
-451 EGAMVACLGAQ
+451 GALVGCLGAQ

-478 VWRAR
+478 VWRGR
-483 YRRVTALCIDDIHLL
+483 YRRVTVLAIDDIHLL

-513 QLLGQGRQLVFSSAV
+513 QLLGQGRQLLFTSAV

-546 GLVVS
+546 GLVVT

-576 PELAAYLAG
+576 TELAAYLAG

-603 AAEAQSVAPSAGLAR
+603 AAEAQHVTPSAGLAR

-625 SGSERKS
+625 SGSDRKS
-632 GATRR
+632 GASRR

>member
-41 LFVYGGPGLGKT
+41 LFAYGGPGLGKT

-64 GIAASLTVDYITCD
+64 GIDASLTVDYITCD

-177 AILRRQAEERNQQ
+177 AILRRQAEERNQK
-190 IPPGVLEVVAT
+190 IDPGVLEVVAT
-201 VIDSNVRELIG
+201 VIDTNVRELIG
-212 GLNRLIAWQSVSDR
+212 GLNRLIAWQSVSDK

-241 APSVGTRGG
+241 VPSA
-250 GLVGG
+250 GG
-255 AGDGAGG
+255 ASAGG
-262 GAGVPPAHEQAPP
+262 NGATGVPPVTQPAAP
-275 APGEFDSFL
+275 APCEFDSFL

-289 TVNAQVEAWR
+289 TVNAQVEAWS

-326 SPGDPLAAI
+326 SQGDPLAAI

-343 QLRALEAE
+343 RLRALEAE
-351 VAELEPQLAGSASFR
+351 VSELEPQLAGSAAFR
-366 DPDDLAGALALS
+366 DPDDLAGAIALS

-391 SPLFRLEEFV
+391 SPIFRLEEFV

-414 SVVQEPATKYN
+414 GVVEEPATKYN

-436 KSHLL
+436 KTHLL
-441 QAIANQLAGR
+441 QAIANKLAAK
-451 EGAMVACLGAQ
+451 EGAVVACLGAQ

-513 QLLGQGRQLVFSSAV
+513 QLLGQHRQLLFSSAV

-546 GLVVS
+546 GLVVT

-603 AAEAQSVAPSAGLAR
+603 ASEAQSVAPSAGLAR
-618 EVLEGPM
+618 EVLEGPLA
-625 SGSERKS
+625 GAERKS

>member
-64 GIAASLTVDYITCD
+64 GIDASLTVDYITCD

-190 IPPGVLEVVAT
+190 IDPGVLEVVAT
-201 VIDSNVRELIG
+201 IIDSNVRELIG

-226 PIDPDTAREVLGGGP
+226 PIDPDTAREVLDGGP
-241 APSVGTRGG
+241 T
-250 GLVGG
+250 
-255 AGDGAGG
+255 
-262 GAGVPPAHEQAPP
+262 
-275 APGEFDSFL
+275 
-284 SDITT
+284 
-289 TVNAQVEAWR
+289 
-299 TRVGEAI
+299 I

-343 QLRALEAE
+343 RLRALEAE
-351 VAELEPQLAGSASFR
+351 AVELEPQLAGSAAFR
-366 DPDDLAGALALS
+366 DPDDLAGAIALS

-391 SPLFRLEEFV
+391 SPIFRLEEFV

-414 SVVQEPATKYN
+414 GVVEEPATKYN

-436 KSHLL
+436 KTHLL
-441 QAIANQLAGR
+441 QAIANKFAGR
-451 EGAMVACLGAQ
+451 EGAVVACLGAQ

-513 QLLGQGRQLVFSSAV
+513 QLLGQHRQLVFSSAV

-546 GLVVS
+546 GLVVT

-603 AAEAQSVAPSAGLAR
+603 ASEAQNVAPSAGLAR
-618 EVLEGPM
+618 EVLEGPLA
-625 SGSERKS
+625 GAERKS

>member
-1 MTDQLNPRFRFDAYV
+1 MTDTLNPRFRFDAYV

-53 HLLMAVGHFAR
+53 HLLMAVGHLAR
-64 GIAASLTVDYITCD
+64 TISTGLTVDYITCD

-100 AETGLLLLDDVQFLT
+100 AETGLLLIDDVQFLT

-129 QMTAAGRQI
+129 QMTSAGRQI

-149 EALDERLIQ
+149 EALDERLNQ

-163 LVIDISAPDLETRI
+163 LVIDVGAPDLETRV
-177 AILRRQAEERNQQ
+177 AILRRQAEERKQVL
-190 IPPGVLEVVAT
+190 PVGVIEVVAE
-201 VIDSNVRELIG
+201 VIDGNVRELIG
-212 GLNRLIAWQSVSDR
+212 GLNRLLAWQSVSDT
-226 PIDPDTAREVLGGGP
+226 PLDPGTARQILGGGT
-241 APSVGTRGG
+241 APSTEAAPAETAPAD
-250 GLVGG
+250 LG
-255 AGDGAGG
+255 A
-262 GAGVPPAHEQAPP
+262 
-275 APGEFDSFL
+275 GEFDSFL

-289 TVNAQVEAWR
+289 TVSAQVEAWR
-299 TRVGEAI
+299 TKVGESI
-306 MRWEGEGFRTARL
+306 LRWEGEGYRTARL
-319 SALLEQE
+319 ANLLDQDQ
-326 SPGDPLAAI
+326 PKDPMAAI
-335 QKYEADVA
+335 VQYEADVGE
-343 QLRALEAE
+343 LRMLEQEAI
-351 VAELEPQLAGSASFR
+351 ELEPSLGGNPIFR
-366 DPDDLAGALALS
+366 DPDDLPGARALT

-414 SVVQEPATKYN
+414 TVVEEPATRYN
-425 PFVIVAVSGLG
+425 PLVIVAESGLG
-436 KSHLL
+436 KTHLL
-441 QAIANQLAGR
+441 QGVANALAAK
-451 EGAMVACLGAQ
+451 EGAIVACLGAQ
-462 DFTQEL
+462 DFTEEL

-483 YRRVTALCIDDIHLL
+483 YRRVTALCIDDIHLM
-498 QGKDR
+498 QRKDR

-513 QLLGQGRQLVFSSAV
+513 QLLGQHRQLLFTSAA

-546 GLVVS
+546 GLVVT

-561 GVVERALHE
+561 GVVERTLHD
-570 RLGTSD
+570 RLGSSD
-576 PELAAYLAG
+576 PELAAYVAG

-590 LRAVLGLVQRLLG
+590 IRAVLGLVQRILG
-603 AAEAQSVAPSAGLAR
+603 AAEAQHIAPSAGLAR
-618 EVLEGPM
+618 EVLEGPV
-625 SGSERKS
+625 GGPERKS
-632 GATRR
+632 GASRR